1 MKKFL
6 TFISLLFVLLLAL
19 VSCASK
25 KPSEPV
31 IIESTKTITKIQRD
45 TVLVVK
51 PDSSYYKAYVE
62 CRDGKP
68 YIVRDSIVEKGKR
81 ISVPK
86 VEIKNNYL
94 QVKCKV
100 DSAKIALKWWE
111 TNTTIQDPKI
121 IYIPKVEYIEKPF
134 RWYHKTLMWI
144 GGIFLFLSAVGIVLK
159 FTVKP

>member
-31 IIESTKTITKIQRD
+31 IIETTKTIKEVVKD
-45 TVLVVK
+45 TVFTVK
-51 PDSSYYKAYVE
+51 ADSSYYKAYVD

-68 YIVRDSIVEKGKR
+68 IITNNQAKTGLNLKAPKVNLKNGLLQVECKIDSSAVAFKYLQKYVTVEK
-81 ISVPK
+81 
-86 VEIKNNYL
+86 
-94 QVKCKV
+94 
-100 DSAKIALKWWE
+100 
-111 TNTTIQDPKI
+111 PKI
-121 IYIPKVEYIEKPF
+121 VFVPKVEYIEKPF
-134 RWYHKTLMWI
+134 RWYHKLLMWT
-144 GGIFLFLSAVGIVLK
+144 GGIFLFLSAVGIFLK

>member
-1 MKKFL
+1 MKNFH

-31 IIESTKTITKIQRD
+31 IIETTKTIKEVVKD
-45 TVLVVK
+45 TVFTVK
-51 PDSSYYKAYVE
+51 ADSSYYKAYVD

-68 YIVRDSIVEKGKR
+68 VITNTEIKSGFNLKAPKVNLKNGLLQVNCKIDSSAVAFKYLQKYITVEKPK
-81 ISVPK
+81 IVVVPK
-86 VEIKNNYL
+86 VEYK
-94 QVKCKV
+94 
-100 DSAKIALKWWE
+100 
-111 TNTTIQDPKI
+111 
-121 IYIPKVEYIEKPF
+121 EKPF
-134 RWYHKTLMWI
+134 RWYHKFLMWT